1 VSHKFLDSSF
11 LFSFTSLFSLFY
23 LSLSFGPLSL
33 NNKIINENK
42 EGKNKKGKGEGEGEE
57 KKKGRAPADGVKV
70 KEVGGEGAVAP
81 GGSPRPHKPIPRRR
95 WRL

>member
-1 VSHKFLDSSF
+1 M
-11 LFSFTSLFSLFY
+11 
-23 LSLSFGPLSL
+23 
-33 NNKIINENK
+33 KI
-42 EGKNKKGKGEGEGEE
+42 KKGKTRKE
-57 KKKGRAPADGVKV
+57 KERERERKRRKDGVKV